1 MWLIHFHKIQT
12 KDYNRIKKIFLEHN
26 IYLKNL
32 SPTLVSKCLLE
43 HYCQK
48 RSWRKISE
56 KYGIHYSKIYQI
68 NIKIQK
74 TWVIYHVFEYLV
86 WKEILIYYNNVSNTN
101 NTEKNIKTSLKM
113 LDTLGL

>member
-12 KDYNRIKKIFLEHN
+12 KDYNRIKKIFLDHN
-26 IYLKNL
+26 IYLKSL
-32 SPTLVSKCLLE
+32 SPTLISKCLLE

-56 KYGIHYSKIYQI
+56 KYGIHYSKLYQK

-74 TWVIYHVFEYLV
+74 TWIIHHVFTYLILE
-86 WKEILIYYNNVSNTN
+86 EILIYYNDSSHINNSEVNT
-101 NTEKNIKTSLKM
+101 KISLKM
-113 LDTLGL
+113 LDTLRF